1 MPRTSVA
8 EHTARVRTLLN
19 AVSQRPVEQVALSDA
34 LDRVLAHPIR
44 TPIDLPP
51 FRNSQMD
58 GFAVR
63 TVDLAR
69 TPSNLPLRGAI
80 PAAPGTP
87 GPLRPGHTVRV
98 MTGAP
103 IPDDADAVVP
113 VEHAT
118 VQGTTVTFTRKPDV
132 GEFVREAG
140 SDLAGSEPLLSD
152 GFRLAPRHLAAL
164 AAAGVASVP
173 VRSQVRVAVIS
184 TGSELA
190 APGELLAPGQ
200 IYDANGPALAAAVQ
214 TADALLVDEHRVVD
228 DTAAFARALDASC
241 AAGAEILLTSGGIS
255 AGNYEVVRELLE
267 PLGAHVD
274 TLAMQPGGPQ
284 ATAIYK
290 GVPMVCFPGNPVSAQ
305 LSFMLFIEPVLREA
319 AGLHAR
325 QPEPRTLAEP
335 LTSVA
340 GKRQFRRGVGLPGGR
355 VAPVGG
361 PSSHLVAAMAASDM
375 LIDVPIDAVTLDIG
389 TRVETW
395 NL

>member
-1 MPRTSVA
+1 MLRTPVA
-8 EHTARVRTLLN
+8 AHTARVRALLS
-19 AVSQRPVEQVALSDA
+19 AVSQRTVEQVALTRA
-34 LDRVLAHPIR
+34 LDRVLAHPVR
-44 TPIDLPP
+44 TPIALPP

-63 TVDLAR
+63 VTDLAR
-69 TPSNLPLRGAI
+69 TPRSLPLRGEI

-87 GPLRPGHTVRV
+87 APLDPGHAVRV

-118 VQGTTVTFTRKPDV
+118 VHDATVTFTRKPDA

-140 SDLAGSEPLLSD
+140 SDLAAGDPLLPS
-152 GFRLAPRHLAAL
+152 GLRLAPRHLAAL
-164 AAAGVASVP
+164 AAAGLDSIP

-190 APGELLAPGQ
+190 TPGEPLAPAQ
-200 IYDANGPALAAAVQ
+200 IYDANGPALAAAVRS
-214 TADALLVDEHRVVD
+214 AGAFLADEHRVVD
-228 DTAAFARALDASC
+228 DTAAFARALDASY
-241 AAGAEILLTSGGIS
+241 AAGAEIVLTSGGIS
-255 AGNYEVVRELLE
+255 AGSYEVVREFLE
-267 PLGAHVD
+267 PLGAHID

-284 ATAIYK
+284 ATALYK
-290 GVPMVCFPGNPVSAQ
+290 DVPVVCFPGNPVSAQ
-305 LSFMLFIEPVLREA
+305 LSFMLFIEPILRET
-319 AGLHAR
+319 AGLPAR
-325 QPEPRTLAEP
+325 RPEPRTLAEP
-335 LTSVA
+335 LTSVT
-340 GKRQFRRGVGLPGGR
+340 GKRQFRRGVALPEGR
-355 VAPVGG
+355 VAPLGG
-361 PSSHLVAAMAASDM
+361 ASSHLVAAMAASDV